1 MKTKA
6 LRTLLILLVAGFV
19 FSNQSVKAQ
28 NELKPVLKSAD
39 IDRFINTYQ
48 PMAAEFELLAD
59 EFEDEEDSENMTY
72 DAVLRSFESGLDNDE
87 AVAILEKYGW
97 EKSTYGKKIMAIAMG
112 TSYLIV
118 LEHIDDMPE
127 EQGQAMAEK
136 YTKQYKSLVHEDDL
150 KLLKPRITELE
161 AIFSE
166 E

>member
-6 LRTLLILLVAGFV
+6 LKTLLILLVAGFV

-28 NELKPVLKSAD
+28 NELKPVLKSSD

-48 PMAAEFELLAD
+48 PMASEFELLSD
-59 EFEDEEDSENMTY
+59 EIEDEDDSENMTY
-72 DAVLRSFESGLDNDE
+72 DSVLRSFESGLDNDE
-87 AVAILEKYGW
+87 AIAILVKYGW

-112 TSYLIV
+112 TTYLIV
-118 LEHIDDMPE
+118 LKHIDDMPE
-127 EQGQAMAEK
+127 EQGREMLEI
-136 YTKQYKSLVHEDDL
+136 YTKQYKDLVHKDDL

-161 AIFSE
+161 EIFSE

>member
-28 NELKPVLKSAD
+28 NELKPVLKPGD
-39 IDRFINTYQ
+39 IDRFINTYE
-48 PMAAEFELLAD
+48 PMFSEFELLAD
-59 EFEDEEDSENMTY
+59 EIEDEEDSENMTY
-72 DAVLRSFESGLDNDE
+72 DAVLRSFESGLDNNE
-87 AVAILEKYGW
+87 AVVILEKYGW

-112 TSYLIV
+112 TGYLIV
-118 LEHIDDMPE
+118 LKHIDDMPE
-127 EQGQAMAEK
+127 EQGKAMAEI
-136 YTKQYKSLVHEDDL
+136 YTKQYKNLVHEDDL

-161 AIFSE
+161 EIFSE